1 MTEPHREAESD
12 VLHLMVLD
20 GLDGRTS
27 DVQLRFTEL
36 HGRPHVLF
44 PMDSEPRWVSATRA
58 ASLVRW
64 RIGSHD
70 FVGAARVVE
79 HGTDLQTEVLTSFHE
94 RFGQERMSRW
104 FGGEVGCIV
113 LVESTVLP
121 AYYDQVE
128 ALFDQAA
135 PSYSRLVE
143 GNRLNMHLRKVSSGI
158 LRTLFPAGSRVLEI
172 GCGTGIETIPLARAG
187 VDIVALDISGR
198 MLEELDRS
206 ARAASVRER
215 IDSRKRSA
223 SELATIVRE
232 YGPGSF
238 DGAFSHFGALNCE
251 PNLEPVPNALHELVK
266 PNGKLSLG
274 ILNRTCLAE
283 IVLFAAGHRPR
294 RALARL
300 QPSVPVGQSRFGVAV
315 FPYGPVEITRRF
327 SPFFSKEKEI
337 GVSVCVPPPELGN
350 RLLTHNTFL
359 SLLEAVDRSLARWPF
374 FRRLGD
380 YVMMQFSR
388 R

>member
-1 MTEPHREAESD
+1 MRFAIDAVFQREFKKPWGGLCEIYDDLFSIPVVFPFDPKAGMAGCEEPLPEES
-12 VLHLMVLD
+12 VERL
-20 GLDGRTS
+20 S
-27 DVQLRFTEL
+27 AC
-36 HGRPHVLF
+36 LF
-44 PMDSEPRWVSATRA
+44 
-58 ASLVRW
+58 
-64 RIGSHD
+64 H
-70 FVGAARVVE
+70 
-79 HGTDLQTEVLTSFHE
+79 
-94 RFGQERMSRW
+94 
-104 FGGEVGCIV
+104 
-113 LVESTVLP
+113 
-121 AYYDQVE
+121 
-128 ALFDQAA
+128 
-135 PSYSRLVE
+135 
-143 GNRLNMHLRKVSSGI
+143 
-158 LRTLFPAGSRVLEI
+158 RVLEI
-172 GCGTGIETIPLARAG
+172 GCGTGLETIPLSRAG